1 MTHRGRNEGSIF
13 KRGDGRWVA
22 MMSLGGG
29 ARKSF
34 SGKTRQDVQRKLAEA
49 LRDHDKGLPI
59 IRDERETLAHYVP
72 DWLTIIKPT
81 VRPSTW
87 QRYEEL
93 CRLHLVPA
101 LGTTPL
107 TRLTVQHL
115 NTLYAAKLAD
125 GLSPRTVRYIHAT
138 LHKALHDALAMSL
151 VQRNVASL
159 ATPPR
164 LRHSEMQT
172 FTSEQARRFL
182 DEVRGNRLEALYMLA
197 ITSGMRLGEL
207 LALRWTDMDLERGY
221 LIVQRTLRYSKGTW
235 IFAEPKTTH
244 GRRKLILTSMASDAL
259 RRHHA
264 RQATE
269 RLALG
274 SIWTDTA
281 LVFTDEVGQPL
292 HDTTVYCERFLPLCR
307 RAGVPTIR
315 FHDLRHTAA
324 TLLLLQGV
332 NAKVVSEML
341 GHASVTIT
349 LSLYAHVLPD
359 MQKDAAA
366 ALDRLLLQAVTHG

>member
-13 KRGDGRWVA
+13 KRANGRWVA
-22 MMSLGGG
+22 MMSLGDGT
-29 ARKSF
+29 RKSF
-34 SGKTRQDVQRKLAEA
+34 SGKTRQEVQRRLTEA
-49 LRDHDKGLPI
+49 LRDRDKGLPI
-59 IRDERETLAHYVP
+59 IRDERESLAHYLP
-72 DWLTIIKPT
+72 SWLAIIKPT

-93 CRLHLVPA
+93 CRLHVLPG

-107 TRLTVQHL
+107 TRLSVQHL
-115 NTLYAAKLAD
+115 NALYAAKLAD
-125 GLSPRTVRYIHAT
+125 GLTPRTVRYIHAT
-138 LHKALHDALAMSL
+138 LHKALHDAQAMTL
-151 VQRNVASL
+151 VQRNVAEL
-159 ATPPR
+159 ATAPR
-164 LRHSEMQT
+164 PRPAEMQT
-172 FTSEQARRFL
+172 FTPEQARRFL
-182 DEVRGNRLEALYMLA
+182 EEAHEDRFEALYLLA

-207 LALRWTDMDLERGY
+207 LALRWSDVDLEQGY
-221 LIVQRTLRYSKGTW
+221 LIVQRTLRYSKGSW
-235 IFAEPKTTH
+235 NFAEPKTAH
-244 GRRKLILTSMASDAL
+244 GRRKLILTSLACEAL
-259 RRHHA
+259 RRHRA
-264 RQATE
+264 CQAAE

-274 SIWTDTA
+274 PIWTNTE
-281 LVFTDEVGQPL
+281 LIFTDEVGQPL
-292 HDTTVYCERFLPLCR
+292 RGITVYRDRFMPLCR
-307 RAGVPTIR
+307 RADVPTIR

-366 ALDRLLLQAVTHG
+366 AFDRLLLQA